1 MEAAIVNEIVRNI
14 YQQFNC
20 IEQDVRWSWGA
31 HDFKAEVIKPGEWEM
46 AALSFLVQGFNFKG
60 RIWIA
65 LNEGSDLYEI
75 YGRKHGSKKMV
86 LLHEDVFCDDLQD
99 ILDPLIETGG
109 EKGQAFYANSTTPQ
123 EAAVLMDDD
132 EAQTALM
139 MKILGVA

>member
-1 MEAAIVNEIVRNI
+1 MEAAIVNAIVKDI

-20 IEQDVRWSWGA
+20 IEQNVRWSWGA
-31 HDFKAEVIKPGEWEM
+31 HDFKAEVIKPGQWEM

-109 EKGQAFYANSTTPQ
+109 EKGQAFYGKNATPQ
-123 EAAVLMDDD
+123 EAAEALLGD
-132 EAQTALM
+132 EAETALM